1 MADTIESFVE
11 KLQQEGVA
19 AGRTEADKLLAD
31 ARAQAEKALAAAA
44 AQAEKILADARTQ
57 AEQTVQRG
65 REELQLAA
73 RDVMGRLK
81 EAVASAVGAA
91 LAKGAADA
99 LRDKDFLASLIRDVV
114 GQFAAQDAKG
124 VWPIEVRVSDEM
136 LKALSER
143 ALADAAGRDD
153 GASRVSLSGQLQA
166 AGFEYD
172 AAGGTVEV
180 TGESIAAV
188 LCEMIAP
195 RLREMIDAS
204 AGGQDR

>member
-19 AGRTEADKLLAD
+19 AGRTEAEKLIAD
-31 ARAQAEKALAAAA
+31 ARSQAEKIIADAQG
-44 AQAEKILADARTQ
+44 QAEKILADAQTQ

-73 RDVMGRLK
+73 RDVMGRLRQ
-81 EAVASAVGAA
+81 AVASAVGAV

-99 LRDKDFLASLIRDVV
+99 LRDKDFLAGLIRDVV

-124 VWPIEVRVSDEM
+124 VWPIEVSVSDEM
-136 LKALSER
+136 LKDLSQR
-143 ALADAAGRDD
+143 ALAAAAGQAED
-153 GASRVSLSGQLQA
+153 GSRVSLAGQLKG

-180 TGESIAAV
+180 TAESIAAV
-188 LCEMIAP
+188 LGEMIAP
-195 RLREMIDAS
+195 RLREMIDAP
-204 AGGQDR
+204 AGGQDK